1 MILESNSGKWFE
13 WNEINA
19 FPGPDSK
26 QVIQNNDCLFQ
37 DLLMVPF
44 LSFRQILLP
53 CLPYQ
58 SWKTKHT
65 HHDAKFQP
73 DIQCIFHLTR
83 MVSCFLYENFTN
95 EKCSLKLNLKIKR
108 VLRVHKLVWSSKV
121 SGLACPPISVSSEH
135 ISMFFRVYLEESGEK
150 RGKRREKMV
159 RRLQECRQSAV
170 VYSCIKT
177 APMKNAVSLA

>member
-1 MILESNSGKWFE
+1 M
-13 WNEINA
+13 
-19 FPGPDSK
+19 
-26 QVIQNNDCLFQ
+26 IQNNDCLFQ

-44 LSFRQILLP
+44 LSFRRILLP

-65 HHDAKFQP
+65 HHDAKYQP

-83 MVSCFLYENFTN
+83 MVSCFLHENCTN

-121 SGLACPPISVSSEH
+121 SRLVCPPISVSSEH

-150 RGKRREKMV
+150 RVGRREKREESGEKREKRREKIE
-159 RRLQECRQSAV
+159 RREDYKNVDRVQL
-170 VYSCIKT
+170 CI
-177 APMKNAVSLA
+177 PV

>member
-1 MILESNSGKWFE
+1 
-13 WNEINA
+13 
-19 FPGPDSK
+19 
-26 QVIQNNDCLFQ
+26 
-37 DLLMVPF
+37 MVPF
-44 LSFRQILLP
+44 LSFRRILLP

-83 MVSCFLYENFTN
+83 MVSCFLYENCTN

-108 VLRVHKLVWSSKV
+108 VLRVHKLVWSAKV
-121 SGLACPPISVSSEH
+121 SRLVCPPISVSSEH

-150 RGKRREKMV
+150 REKRGEWGEERKERRVGRREKREESGEKREKRREWGEERKEKRENRKK
-159 RRLQECRQSAV
+159 RRLQKCRQSAV
-170 VYSCIKT
+170 VYSRIKT